1 MNPSGASLPAHELSA
16 ANTMVW
22 PRPRRMSASP
32 MHWFVGPY
40 ADSGQNMM
48 VSDGGVVTEMPFRS
62 NGGYCATAG
71 SGASVTELSR
81 GGTRRSDRYSHRRSA
96 CRHGFSTS
104 A

>member
-48 VSDGGVVTEMPFRS
+48 VSDGGVVTGDALQLERQLLRDNGFRCIGDRAVQRRHMP
-62 NGGYCATAG
+62 
-71 SGASVTELSR
+71 
-81 GGTRRSDRYSHRRSA
+81 HRAVLPAAQRLPA
-96 CRHGFSTS
+96 R
-104 A
+104 